1 MRGHALMLNC
11 GPDTLWSS
19 RDARFTGGTWHK
31 LLLNVGTKA
40 VALHCDGRL
49 VFQVPIKRSTHGA
62 MGFLARDTTRFRNIL
77 CAKGIQ
83 KSWPED

>member
-1 MRGHALMLNC
+1 MLNC

-62 MGFLARDTTRFRNIL
+62 MGFLARDTTRFRNIFW
-77 CAKGIQ
+77 AKGIQ
-83 KSWPED
+83 KSAPND